1 MSIFGAFLFSF
12 LFAVRMT
19 QIAKT
24 GEYFPGLLLAAQAG
38 FASFWMIFRKPS
50 SKESSWSIQLLAWT
64 SAFVP
69 LALQSSDQVSSVY
82 VAPWRQCLSLPG
94 LLLMLWS
101 FWSLGDAFS
110 IAPATRHLVT
120 GGPYRFIRHPMYAGE
135 ILSLFGLC
143 LGSPSLWNWIV
154 LSLFVFSVQTR
165 ISHEEALFERYPI
178 YAQFVKWR
186 MIPGV
191 W

>member
-1 MSIFGAFLFSF
+1 MSILGAFIFSF
-12 LFAVRMT
+12 LFVVRMT
-19 QIAKT
+19 QIAQS

-38 FASFWMIFRKPS
+38 FAAFWMIFRKPA
-50 SKESSWSIQLLAWT
+50 SKESSWQVQLLAWT

-69 LALQSSDQVSSVY
+69 LALNVSGQASL
-82 VAPWRQCLSLPG
+82 WLSIPG

-110 IAPATRHLVT
+110 IAPAERRLVT
-120 GGPYRFIRHPMYAGE
+120 EGPYRFIRHPMYAGE

-154 LSLFVFSVQTR
+154 LSLFIFSVQTR
-165 ISHEEALFERYPI
+165 ISHEEVLFERYPI
-178 YAQFVKWR
+178 YAHFVKWR

>member
-1 MSIFGAFLFSF
+1 MSIFGAILFSF

-19 QIAKT
+19 QIAQT

-38 FASFWMIFRKPS
+38 FAAFWMIFRKPA
-50 SKESSWSIQLLAWT
+50 SKESSRSIQLLAWT

-69 LALQSSDQVSSVY
+69 LGLQVSGQVSI
-82 VAPWRQCLSLPG
+82 WLSIPG
-94 LLLMLWS
+94 LFLMLWS
-101 FWSLGDAFS
+101 FWSLGGSFS
-110 IAPATRHLVT
+110 IAPASRHLVT
-120 GGPYRFIRHPMYAGE
+120 DGPYRFIRHPMYGGE